1 MHTCIQ
7 AVINCLAEYMHESTC
22 RALVI
27 DKQVLTQ
34 KSNCFGVRVFLE
46 IRILTCPK
54 RDDDTNETKI

>member
-1 MHTCIQ
+1 
-7 AVINCLAEYMHESTC
+7 MHESTC

-34 KSNCFGVRVFLE
+34 EKSNCFGVRVFLE

-54 RDDDTNETKI
+54 GDDDTNETKI